1 MLIQNLLREMV
12 NKKASDLFIAS
23 GKMPCCKIEGQIE
36 SFSSDPLTAE
46 AAKNLVYSVMDGH
59 QKNQFES
66 EKEANFAIHDEEL
79 GRFRVS
85 AFVARSEIGM
95 VIRRIESQI
104 PTFELLG
111 LSKKLKSLINLK
123 RGLVLIVGS
132 TGSGK
137 STTLAAMVGYR
148 NRKGSGHII
157 SIEDPI
163 EYIHE
168 HDKCIVTQREVG
180 IDTDSFEIA
189 LKNSMRQ
196 APDVIQ
202 IGEIR
207 DAKTMQYAVSFS
219 ETGHLCLATLHAN
232 NANQALDRITHFY
245 PEAFREQLW
254 MDLSLNLKA
263 IVAQQLIPGAREER
277 RCLAQE
283 ILINTPVIASLI
295 KKGRFDEI
303 KQFMARENHVGM
315 QSFDQAL
322 FALFVKGLITYEAAL
337 SHADSANDLRLMI
350 KLAEPSVFP
359 KDGSSFSPGGRSKD
373 NQAWGIQED

>member
-1 MLIQNLLREMV
+1 MSIQSLLQEMV
-12 NKKASDLFIAS
+12 NKNASDLFITS
-23 GKMPCCKIEGQIE
+23 GKTPCCKIEGKIE
-36 SFSSDPLTAE
+36 TITTETLTSDMTRD
-46 AAKNLVYSVMDGH
+46 LVHSVMDGH
-59 QKNQFES
+59 QRAQFES
-66 EKEANFAIHDEEL
+66 EKEANFAIRDEKL

-104 PTFELLG
+104 PTFETLG
-111 LSKKLKSLINLK
+111 LAKKLKSLINLK
-123 RGLVLIVGS
+123 RGLILIVGS

-148 NRKGSGHII
+148 NQKRSGHII

-168 HDKCIVTQREVG
+168 HNKCIVTQREVG
-180 IDTDSFEIA
+180 IDTDSFETA

-245 PEAFREQLW
+245 PEGFREQLW

-263 IVAQQLIPGAREER
+263 IVAQQLVPSAKGER

-283 ILINTPVIASLI
+283 ILINTPVIASMI

-303 KQFMARENHVGM
+303 KAFMSRDNHVGM

-322 FALFVKGLITYEAAL
+322 FELFAKGLITYEAAL

-350 KLAEPSVFP
+350 KLADPGTFPAEGGPFPLGEPP
-359 KDGSSFSPGGRSKD
+359 EDDPH
-373 NQAWGIQED
+373 WGIVKD

>member
-1 MLIQNLLREMV
+1 MSIQSLLQEMV
-12 NKKASDLFIAS
+12 NKNASDLFITS
-23 GKMPCCKIEGQIE
+23 GKTPCCKIEGKIE
-36 SFSSDPLTAE
+36 TITTETLTSDMTRD
-46 AAKNLVYSVMDGH
+46 LVYSVMDGH

-104 PTFELLG
+104 PTFESLG

-123 RGLVLIVGS
+123 RGLILIVGS

-148 NRKGSGHII
+148 NQKRPGHII

-168 HDKCIVTQREVG
+168 HNKCIVTQREVG

-245 PEAFREQLW
+245 PEGFREQLW

-263 IVAQQLIPGAREER
+263 IVAQQLIPGAKDER

-283 ILINTPVIASLI
+283 ILINTPVISSMI

-303 KQFMARENHVGM
+303 KAFMSRENHVGM

-322 FALFVKGLITYEAAL
+322 FELYIKGLITYEAAL

-350 KLAEPSVFP
+350 KLADPSTLPIAGGPFP
-359 KDGSSFSPGGRSKD
+359 LGERPEDDPH
-373 NQAWGIQED
+373 WGIVKD